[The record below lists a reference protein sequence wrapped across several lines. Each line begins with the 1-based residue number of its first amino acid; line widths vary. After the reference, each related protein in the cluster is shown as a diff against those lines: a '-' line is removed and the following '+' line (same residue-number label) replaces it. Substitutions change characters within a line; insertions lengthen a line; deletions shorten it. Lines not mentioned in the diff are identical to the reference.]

1 MSDGYVSFVATALKG
16 VAAVGHGPDNA
27 GGGCADGAGC
37 VRTPACCRSIGCG
50 VRGGWWRG
58 LARSSSSYCLSLRG
72 RYGALCT
79 RYFVRTPRYE
89 LPAWD
94 VITFNYG
101 LHDGA
106 DTNETCE

>member
-1 MSDGYVSFVATALKG
+1 
-16 VAAVGHGPDNA
+16 
-27 GGGCADGAGC
+27 
-37 VRTPACCRSIGCG
+37 
-50 VRGGWWRG
+50 
-58 LARSSSSYCLSLRG
+58 LRG

-79 RYFVRTPRYE
+79 PYFVRTPRYE